1 MKHNR
6 TQTQSKR
13 ILSILLAILMI
24 AVSAPVV
31 FGLNVLEVDKG
42 NTHWVLDRDN
52 KTLTVTGSGA
62 MPAYPWNQGSYKS
75 YIHFCEVGNG
85 ITTVGDYCFSQCT
98 NLTSVSLPS
107 SLREIGLQAFR
118 QCTTLETII
127 LPENVTYIGKSAF
140 SICYLLSNVILPDSV
155 LNIDDSAFY
164 ECKSLKTISLPE
176 NLLEL
181 GNSVFHSCRAL
192 ESVILPNKLSS
203 VGNNTFYGCEKL
215 KSIILP
221 DSVKTVGYSAF
232 NGCSD
237 LSRAVF
243 SNSVTE
249 IANNTFRNCSSLT
262 SFLVPNRVETI
273 ESSAFY
279 GCSNLREVSI
289 PKSVTTISTDA
300 FSGCSR
306 LKDVY
311 YEGTEDEWSA
321 IAISSGN
328 NNLKNATIHFEAD
341 PSIWVPQGNGIY
353 NLGEETYSF
362 KNYGD
367 MHSPEGHCFGMSMT
381 SSGYYNNYL
390 NMNII
395 GDSRTLYDYDDN
407 GTVRAPI
414 CHYQDI
420 QGSYARAAVVAGGS
434 RYFGDDDLDADWDA
448 ALDYVRDHEYDDKG
462 KLVIGF
468 FIGDGGHAVN
478 FLRYE
483 EVDGEERI
491 YAYDN
496 NFPEEETYFYKDADG
511 WVLQTPK
518 ATFSERIRSF
528 SLLDAWTYF
537 QSAQRFNKSRVVYAK
552 KGEVS
557 IDGAVASEMVGAAEA
572 GGRMMYELPDTA
584 AQVRIIPQTDGATFT
599 YLEKEYRFDAV
610 DTDTYGVL
618 TLSAT
623 EDGTGTLVIENAP
636 TTPDTPDTPEPEPQ
650 NLCPWCGQEH
660 VGFFAGLIAWFHGIL
675 ARIFGARY

>member
-1 MKHNR
+1 MKK
-6 TQTQSKR
+6 TKQ

-24 AVSAPVV
+24 AVPAPVA
-31 FGLNVLEVDKG
+31 FGLDILEVDRG

-52 KTLTVTGSGA
+52 QTLTVTGSGA
-62 MPAYPWNQGSYKS
+62 MPNGNPWKDWKGYVH
-75 YIHFCEVGNG
+75 YCEVGNG
-85 ITTVGDYCFSQCT
+85 ITTIGESCFSGCH
-98 NLTSVSLPS
+98 NLTSVSLPD
-107 SLREIGLQAFR
+107 SLREIEANAFS
-118 QCTTLETII
+118 QCSTLETIF
-127 LPENVTYIGKSAF
+127 LPKNVVYIGAKAF
-140 SICYLLSNVILPDSV
+140 SSCNLLSSIDLSDGILT
-155 LNIDDSAFY
+155 IDDSAFAG
-164 ECKSLKTISLPE
+164 CKSLKTISLPKD
-176 NLLEL
+176 LLEL
-181 GNSVFHSCRAL
+181 GNSAL
-192 ESVILPNKLSS
+192 S
-203 VGNNTFYGCEKL
+203 NTSLE
-215 KSIILP
+215 SIILP
-221 DSVKTVGYSAF
+221 DRLSKIGDYTFAGCKKIKNIIVPNSVQTVGKYAF

-237 LSRAVF
+237 LSSAMF
-243 SNSVTE
+243 PNTITE
-249 IANNTFRNCSSLT
+249 IAYGMFKNCSSLT

-311 YEGTEDEWSA
+311 YEGTEDEWNA

-367 MHSPEGHCFGMSMT
+367 THSLEGHCFGMSMT

-390 NMNII
+390 NMSII

-434 RYFGDDDLDADWDA
+434 RYFGNADLDADWDA

-462 KLVIGF
+462 KLVIVF
-468 FIGDGGHAVN
+468 FISDGGHAVN

-518 ATFSERIRSF
+518 ATFSERILSF

-572 GGRMMYELPDTA
+572 GGRMMHELPDTA

-636 TTPDTPDTPEPEPQ
+636 TTPDTPDTPDPEPQ
-650 NLCPWCGQEH
+650 QSGCPWCGGEH
-660 VGFFAGLIAWFHGIL
+660 VGFFQGIIGWFHSIL